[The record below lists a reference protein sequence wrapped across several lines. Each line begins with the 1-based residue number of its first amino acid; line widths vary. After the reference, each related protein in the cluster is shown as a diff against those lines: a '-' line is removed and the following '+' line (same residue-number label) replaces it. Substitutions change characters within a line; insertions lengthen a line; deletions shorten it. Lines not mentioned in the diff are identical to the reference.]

1 MHTENLSEAFS
12 RCLELL
18 DQPAAAPPRAE
29 FAADFAAALQRL
41 EASGGEANGRR
52 VESLQSALGAA
63 AVEQWEL
70 ALAFVAASKRAAP
83 MAAAPGH
90 RSARASV
97 PLATLRRRFTA
108 VIGQH

>member
-41 EASGGEANGRR
+41 EASGGEG
-52 VESLQSALGAA
+52 
-63 AVEQWEL
+63 
-70 ALAFVAASKRAAP
+70 
-83 MAAAPGH
+83 
-90 RSARASV
+90 V